1 MLERWFPLVKKM
13 IPPIRIVDNVFFIFF
28 YVWEKWYVQSED
40 IKVCEF
46 HAKIPPFYRRLQ
58 LTAPFAA
65 LIRSLSTRKVFL
77 EEFLIKKWKASLKL
91 EWNSFVCFTFGEEN
105 CREPTKQQQKRKKRT
120 AVSLC
125 YAFYWSYFVFYLH
138 VTLII
143 KAYIQTGHFFT

>member
-1 MLERWFPLVKKM
+1 MLERWFPQVKKM

-28 YVWEKWYVQSED
+28 FTYEKNDMSNQKTSKCVSFTP
-40 IKVCEF
+40 KF
-46 HAKIPPFYRRLQ
+46 PPFIGACKQ
-58 LTAPFAA
+58 LAAPFAA

-143 KAYIQTGHFFT
+143 FY